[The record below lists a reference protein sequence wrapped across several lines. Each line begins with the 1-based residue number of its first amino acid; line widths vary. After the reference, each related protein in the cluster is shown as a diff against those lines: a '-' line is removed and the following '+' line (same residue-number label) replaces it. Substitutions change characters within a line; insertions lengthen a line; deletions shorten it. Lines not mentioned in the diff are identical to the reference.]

1 MMTREDMDANS
12 DGQNIVQALRGI
24 ADTLEEI
31 KHRLHQQN
39 LLLAAIA
46 NKYAGKDLGA
56 IAAADHERQKREE

>member
-1 MMTREDMDANS
+1 MMTREDMDPNS
-12 DGQNIVQALRGI
+12 DGEKIVHALRGI

-31 KHRLHQQN
+31 KHRLHQKN

-56 IAAADHERQKREE
+56 IVAADHQRREREE